1 MKQTGRSRPNQ
12 SAANLIIH
20 ATEPTDTDAWHPAD
34 SIQQPGAQLLINCQS
49 SYLILF
55 NFIYSH
61 CFISLDPGRSP
72 NRKGFGGCIVPVCL
86 LYRSIH
92 VHFLLP
98 FVYYVG
104 FAGALGAWNVLPM
117 PLMACNIERDIGP
130 VDSQSFPFAA
140 RYRWLSWQILLGRT
154 SFCSGAQL
162 LPLYLGVKL
171 SNAETC

>member
-1 MKQTGRSRPNQ
+1 MFPP
-12 SAANLIIH
+12 
-20 ATEPTDTDAWHPAD
+20 E
-34 SIQQPGAQLLINCQS
+34 LLINCQS

-140 RYRWLSWQILLGRT
+140 RYRWLSWQMLILIMEGQ
-154 SFCSGAQL
+154 AAA
-162 LPLYLGVKL
+162 PDL
-171 SNAETC
+171 SAHIARLRLTTYKCIKIL